1 MPPQLLTKSLFL
13 LAGQNSK
20 AVNTVIIMTAM
31 PASAMTSI
39 FAESFEI
46 EKEYA
51 ALLVSVTTLLAL
63 VTVPV
68 LLKII
73 T

>member
-1 MPPQLLTKSLFL
+1 MTKSLFL

>member
-1 MPPQLLTKSLFL
+1 MS
-13 LAGQNSK
+13 
-20 AVNTVIIMTAM
+20 AM

-39 FAESFEI
+39 LAESFDK

-51 ALLVSVTTLLAL
+51 AVIVSVTTLLSL
-63 VTVPV
+63 VTVTI

-73 T
+73 I